1 MPIRYSILSD
11 RDLAVVVYDGHISAA
26 ERADVIG
33 EVIRHRRFR
42 PDQMHL
48 IDLAGVTGWEEDLEQ
63 SVKPGE
69 VLHDWMRQKSRQT
82 LCVYYA
88 PSDAAR
94 DLAAILARAWEGV
107 PGVVPL
113 VLDDEAEALAILGQ
127 TEMRVAELPRAA

>member
-1 MPIRYSILSD
+1 MPISYSILSD
-11 RDLAVVVYDGHISAA
+11 RDLAVVIYDGDITAA
-26 ERADVIG
+26 ERAEVIG
-33 EVIRHRRFR
+33 EVIRHRSFR

-48 IDLAGVTGWEEDLEQ
+48 VDLSGVTGWEAEIAQ
-63 SVKPGE
+63 SVQPGE
-69 VLHDWMRQKSRQT
+69 VLSDWMRPADRQT

-88 PSDAAR
+88 PTDTAR
-94 DLAAILARAWEGV
+94 GLAAILARAWDGV

>member
-1 MPIRYSILSD
+1 MPISYSILSD
-11 RDLAVVVYDGHISAA
+11 RDLAVVVYQGEISAA
-26 ERADVIG
+26 ERA
-33 EVIRHRRFR
+33 EVIADVVRHRSFR

-48 IDLAGVTGWEEDLEQ
+48 VDLSAVTGWDPALE
-63 SVKPGE
+63 SAVTPGE
-69 VLHDWMRQKSRQT
+69 VRQDWTRQNRQT

-88 PSDAAR
+88 PTEMAR
-94 DLAAILARAWEGV
+94 SLAGILVKAWEGN

>member
-1 MPIRYSILSD
+1 MPTSYSILSD
-11 RDLAVVVYDGHISAA
+11 RDLAVVVYEGEISVA
-26 ERADVIG
+26 ERTELIAAV
-33 EVIRHRRFR
+33 VRHRSFR

-48 IDLAGVTGWEEDLEQ
+48 VDLSAVTGWETALK
-63 SVKPGE
+63 SAVSPGE
-69 VLHDWMRQKSRQT
+69 VRQDRMRQNRQT

-88 PSDAAR
+88 PTETAR
-94 DLAAILARAWEGV
+94 ALAGILAKAWEGN

>member
-1 MPIRYSILSD
+1 MPISYSILSD
-11 RDLAVVVYDGHISAA
+11 RDLAVVVYEGDITAA
-26 ERADVIG
+26 ERAEVIAD
-33 EVIRHRRFR
+33 VIRHRSFR

-48 IDLAGVTGWEEDLEQ
+48 IDLSGVTGWEAELAH

-69 VLHDWMRQKSRQT
+69 VLRDYMRQQDRQT

-88 PSDAAR
+88 PTDTAR
-94 DLAAILARAWEGV
+94 DLAAILAKAWDGV

>member
-1 MPIRYSILSD
+1 MPISYSIMSD
-11 RDLAVVVYDGHISAA
+11 RDLALVVYEGEINAA
-26 ERADVIG
+26 ERSQVIS
-33 EVIRHRRFR
+33 EVVRHRNFR

-48 IDLAGVTGWEEDLEQ
+48 IDLSGVTGWEPALE
-63 SVKPGE
+63 SAVMPGE
-69 VLHDWMRQKSRQT
+69 VRRDWMRQARET

-88 PSDAAR
+88 PTEPGQA
-94 DLAAILARAWEGV
+94 LAAILVRAWDGI

>member
-1 MPIRYSILSD
+1 MPINYSILSD
-11 RDLAVVVYDGHISAA
+11 RDLAVVVYEGEIGAA
-26 ERADVIG
+26 ERAEVIG
-33 EVIRHRRFR
+33 EVVRHRSFR

-48 IDLAGVTGWEEDLEQ
+48 VDLSAVTGWDAALEEAEL
-63 SVKPGE
+63 SGE
-69 VLHDWMRQKSRQT
+69 VPRDWMRGEGRQT

-88 PSDAAR
+88 PTDTAQAFA
-94 DLAAILARAWEGV
+94 DILARAWDGN